1 MKFSFGK
8 DWSKSRYLYADNK
21 SIMKFKILIV
31 LVLLQ
36 SISSCK
42 TGILKPS
49 EIEGKRIPID
59 QSILPDSSIED
70 FIRPYSQH
78 INKTLDSV
86 LAYNPTDLNKS
97 DGELNTA
104 LGNLMAD
111 IIIAQVNPIF
121 KNRMGKE
128 IDLVLLNYGGIRAAV
143 GKGPVNARTAYS
155 LMPFENEVVIVEL
168 SGNKINEMLSYLE
181 RNRTAH
187 PLSGIQIS
195 VDKDYKIIEATINKE
210 KIDPEK
216 TYFVATSDYL
226 QQGGD
231 NMIFFK
237 DPVNFYN
244 TNYKIRNTII
254 DYFQKVDTL
263 RTKRDNRYIK
273 IQ

>member
-1 MKFSFGK
+1 
-8 DWSKSRYLYADNK
+8 
-21 SIMKFKILIV
+21 MKFKILFAF
-31 LVLLQ
+31 LLALG
-36 SISSCK
+36 IISCK
-42 TGILKPS
+42 TGPLKPA
-49 EIEGKRIPID
+49 EIEGKRIAID
-59 QSILPDSSIED
+59 ESIAPNTSIEN
-70 FIRPYSQH
+70 FIKPYSQH
-78 INKTLDSV
+78 INKTLDSA
-86 LAYNPTDLNKS
+86 LAYNPTNLNKS

-111 IIIAQVNPIF
+111 IIMVQVNPVF
-121 KNRMGKE
+121 KSRTGKE
-128 IDLVLLNYGGIRAAV
+128 IDLVLLNHGGIRAAV
-143 GKGPVNARTAYS
+143 GMGPVNARTAYS

-168 SGNKINEMLSYLE
+168 TGNKINEMLSYLE
-181 RNRTAH
+181 SNRTAH
-187 PLSGIQIS
+187 PLSGTKIK
-195 VDKDYKIIEATINKE
+195 VDRNYQIIEATINEE

-244 TNYKIRNTII
+244 TDYKIRNTII

-263 RTKRDNRYIK
+263 KTKRDNRYIK

>member
-1 MKFSFGK
+1 
-8 DWSKSRYLYADNK
+8 
-21 SIMKFKILIV
+21 MKFKIVAFLLT
-31 LVLLQ
+31 LVL
-36 SISSCK
+36 ISCK
-42 TGILKPS
+42 TGTLEPAAIK
-49 EIEGKRIPID
+49 GKRIAID
-59 QSILPDSSIED
+59 QNITPDSSIKN
-70 FIRPYSQH
+70 FIKPYSQH

-86 LAYNPTDLNKS
+86 LAYNPTNLNKS

-111 IIIAQVNPIF
+111 IVMDQVNPIF
-121 KNRMGKE
+121 KSRTGNE
-128 IDLVLLNYGGIRAAV
+128 IDIVLLNYGGIRSSV

-168 SGNKINEMLSYLE
+168 TGEKIKDMLSYLE
-181 RNRTAH
+181 SNRTAH

-195 VDKDYKIIEATINKE
+195 VDENYKILEATVNEE

-231 NMIFFK
+231 NMIFLK

-244 TNYKIRNTII
+244 IDYKIRNTII
-254 DYFQKVDTL
+254 DYFKKVDTL
-263 RTKRDNRYIK
+263 KTKRDNRYIK

>member
-1 MKFSFGK
+1 
-8 DWSKSRYLYADNK
+8 
-21 SIMKFKILIV
+21 MKFKILFSF
-31 LVLLQ
+31 LLAL

-42 TGILKPS
+42 TGTLKPA
-49 EIEGKRIPID
+49 EIEGKRIAID
-59 QSILPDSSIED
+59 QSITPDSSIEN
-70 FIRPYSQH
+70 FIKPYSQH

-86 LAYNPTDLNKS
+86 LAYNPTNLNKS

-111 IIIAQVNPIF
+111 IIMVQVNPVF
-121 KNRMGKE
+121 KSRTGKE
-128 IDLVLLNYGGIRAAV
+128 IDLVVLNYGGIRAAV

-168 SGNKINEMLSYLE
+168 SGEKINEMLSYLE
-181 RNRTAH
+181 SNRTAH
-187 PLSGIQIS
+187 PLSGIQIR
-195 VDKDYKIIEATINKE
+195 VDKNYKIIEATINRE

-244 TNYKIRNTII
+244 TDYKIRNTII

-263 RTKRDNRYIK
+263 KTKRDNRYIK

>member
-1 MKFSFGK
+1 
-8 DWSKSRYLYADNK
+8 
-21 SIMKFKILIV
+21 MKFKLLIV
-31 LVLLQ
+31 FFLSLN
-36 SISSCK
+36 IISCK
-42 TGILKPS
+42 TGTLEPAQ
-49 EIEGKRIPID
+49 IEGKRISID
-59 QSILPDSSIED
+59 KSITPDTSIED
-70 FIRPYSQH
+70 FIKPYSQH

-111 IIIAQVNPIF
+111 IIMVQVNPIF
-121 KNRMGKE
+121 KSRTGKE

-155 LMPFENEVVIVEL
+155 LMPFENEVVVAEL
-168 SGNKINEMLSYLE
+168 TGNKINDMLSYLE
-181 RNRTAH
+181 SNRTAH
-187 PLSGIQIS
+187 PLSGIQIK
-195 VDKDYKIIEATINKE
+195 VDNDYKIIEATLNQK

-237 DPVNFYN
+237 DPVNLYN
-244 TNYKIRNTII
+244 TDYKIRNTII

-263 RTKRDNRYIK
+263 KTKRDNRYIK
-273 IQ
+273 IQK

>member
-1 MKFSFGK
+1 
-8 DWSKSRYLYADNK
+8 
-21 SIMKFKILIV
+21 MKFKIL
-31 LVLLQ
+31 LAFLLMLG
-36 SISSCK
+36 INSCK
-42 TGILKPS
+42 TGTLKPT
-49 EIEGKRIPID
+49 EIEGTRIAID
-59 QSILPDSSIED
+59 KSITPDTGIEN
-70 FIRPYSQH
+70 FIKPYSQH
-78 INKTLDSV
+78 INKTLDSI
-86 LAYNPTDLNKS
+86 LAYNPTNLNKG

-111 IIIAQVNPIF
+111 IIMAQVNPVF
-121 KNRMGKE
+121 KSRTGKE

-168 SGNKINEMLSYLE
+168 TGKKINEMLSYLE
-181 RNRTAH
+181 SNRTAH

-195 VDKDYKIIEATINKE
+195 VDKNYKIIEATINGE

-231 NMIFFK
+231 NMTFFK
-237 DPVNFYN
+237 DPVNLYN
-244 TNYKIRNTII
+244 MDYKIRNTII

-263 RTKRDNRYIK
+263 KTKRDNRYMK

>member
-1 MKFSFGK
+1 
-8 DWSKSRYLYADNK
+8 
-21 SIMKFKILIV
+21 MKFKIIFAF
-31 LVLLQ
+31 LLTLGM
-36 SISSCK
+36 ISCK
-42 TGILKPS
+42 TGTLEPAK
-49 EIEGKRIPID
+49 IEGKRIAID
-59 QSILPDSSIED
+59 QSIPPDSSLKNFIE
-70 FIRPYSQH
+70 PYSQH

-86 LAYNPTDLNKS
+86 LAYNPTNLNKS

-111 IIIAQVNPIF
+111 IIMEQVNPVF
-121 KNRMGKE
+121 KSRTGEE

-168 SGNKINEMLSYLE
+168 TGNKINEMLSYLE
-181 RNRTAH
+181 SNRTAH
-187 PLSGIQIS
+187 PLSGIQILA
-195 VDKDYKIIEATINKE
+195 DENYEIIEATINEE

-231 NMIFFK
+231 NMVFLK

-244 TNYKIRNTII
+244 TDYKIRNTII
-254 DYFQKVDTL
+254 DYFKKVDTL
-263 RTKRDNRYIK
+263 KTKRDDRYIK

>member
-1 MKFSFGK
+1 
-8 DWSKSRYLYADNK
+8 
-21 SIMKFKILIV
+21 MKFKILIV
-31 LVLLQ
+31 FLLAL
-36 SISSCK
+36 SIISCK
-42 TGILKPS
+42 TGTLEPA
-49 EIEGKRIPID
+49 EIEGKRITID
-59 QSILPDSSIED
+59 ESITPDTSIEN
-70 FIRPYSQH
+70 FIKPYSEH

-111 IIIAQVNPIF
+111 IIMVQVNPVF
-121 KNRMGKE
+121 KSRTGKE
-128 IDLVLLNYGGIRAAV
+128 INLVLLNYGGIRAAV

-168 SGNKINEMLSYLE
+168 TGNKINEMLSYLE
-181 RNRTAH
+181 SNRTAH
-187 PLSGIQIS
+187 PLSGIQIK
-195 VDKDYKIIEATINKE
+195 VDKNYKIIEATINQE
-210 KIDPEK
+210 KIDPKK

-237 DPVNFYN
+237 NPVNLYN
-244 TNYKIRNTII
+244 TDYKIRNTII

-263 RTKRDNRYIK
+263 KTQRDNRYIK
-273 IQ
+273 LQ

>member
-1 MKFSFGK
+1 
-8 DWSKSRYLYADNK
+8 
-21 SIMKFKILIV
+21 MKFKILFV
-31 LVLLQ
+31 FLL
-36 SISSCK
+36 ILGITSCK
-42 TGILKPS
+42 TGTLKPA
-49 EIEGKRIPID
+49 EIEGKRIAID
-59 QSILPDSSIED
+59 QNITPDSSIEN
-70 FIRPYSQH
+70 FIKPYSQH

-86 LAYNPTDLNKS
+86 LAHNPTNLNKS

-111 IIIAQVNPIF
+111 IIMAQVNPVF
-121 KNRMGKE
+121 KSRTGKE

-168 SGNKINEMLSYLE
+168 SGEKINEMLSYLE
-181 RNRTAH
+181 SNRTAH
-187 PLSGIQIS
+187 PLSGIKIK
-195 VDKDYKIIEATINKE
+195 VDENYKIMEATINGK
-210 KIDPEK
+210 KIDPDK

-237 DPVNFYN
+237 DPINFYN

-263 RTKRDNRYIK
+263 KTHRDNRYIK